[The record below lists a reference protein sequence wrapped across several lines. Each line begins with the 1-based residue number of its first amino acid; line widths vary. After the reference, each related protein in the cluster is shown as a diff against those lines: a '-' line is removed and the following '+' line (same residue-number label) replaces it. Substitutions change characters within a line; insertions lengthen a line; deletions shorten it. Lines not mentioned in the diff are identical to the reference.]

1 MLLNSVGVLEIPITN
16 IRKKLKQIKEKNMDK
31 ANVGNKIKIINMQ
44 GEPHYK
50 DREGIVA
57 HIDDAGQIH
66 GTWGGCALIPE
77 IDAYIILK
85 SITETSH

>member
-1 MLLNSVGVLEIPITN
+1 
-16 IRKKLKQIKEKNMDK
+16 MDK
-31 ANVGNKIKIINMQ
+31 ANVGDKIINMQ

-50 DREGIVA
+50 DREGIVT

-85 SITETSH
+85 SITETNH